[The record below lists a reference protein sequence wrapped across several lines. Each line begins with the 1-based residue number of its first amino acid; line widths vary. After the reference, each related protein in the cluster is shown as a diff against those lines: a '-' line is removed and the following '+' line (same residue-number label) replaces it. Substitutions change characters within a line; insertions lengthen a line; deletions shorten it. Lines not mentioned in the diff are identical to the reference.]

1 MASAETPENISETQ
15 FWKSLQR
22 IALYLSRERKAEEL
36 YDLPVLDKVPSSDEE
51 MKRDWHNATVFM
63 ATNVLTAT
71 LRLSDLDVKC
81 FPCIESVWLSEC
93 KETIAYFAWF
103 EAREEVGVWCD
114 PHVKQNHY
122 FEACTK
128 IRKLV
133 VEHRSK
139 DRLENFVPIRDYIC
153 CNYLDEFRRVN
164 GEHSDELIHTKV
176 NRLVSRATPQIA
188 AITAAEYTKKF
199 YENIISAVEDS
210 DRESC
215 ATVLHALQHGGTWA
229 GFPDIINCF
238 EAAVAISF
246 LDAALIHDLWK
257 STPDLSRETTF

>member
-1 MASAETPENISETQ
+1 
-15 FWKSLQR
+15 
-22 IALYLSRERKAEEL
+22 
-36 YDLPVLDKVPSSDEE
+36 

-63 ATNVLTAT
+63 ATTALMAT
-71 LRLSDLDVKC
+71 VLRLSDLEEKC
-81 FPCIESVWLSEC
+81 YPCIEGVWLGEC
-93 KETIAYFAWF
+93 KENIAYFLWMD
-103 EAREEVGVWCD
+103 ARDEVGVWCD
-114 PHVKQNHY
+114 LHVQQNHY
-122 FEACTK
+122 FEACAR
-128 IRKLV
+128 IRNLLV
-133 VEHRSK
+133 ERRSK
-139 DRLENFVPIRDYIC
+139 DRLENFGPIRDYIC
-153 CNYLDEFRRVN
+153 GNYLDEYQRIDN
-164 GEHSDELIHTKV
+164 GEHSDKLIQAKAG
-176 NRLVSRATPQIA
+176 RLVSPHVAPKIA
-188 AITAAEYTKKF
+188 ALTATEYTKKF